1 MKGVMGSAEH
11 VVGYM
16 HCTLKHV
23 VMCND
28 TGDVLVVVCL
38 QEPAA
43 AVDSQG
49 RRHSASLHPSSQ
61 AAQPTDD
68 GSQSG
73 KQQAGTTTG
82 SQLPSVARAW
92 VECFA
97 WFVYIAWFDAATACL
112 RHQLHSDLVVAAC
125 AFSCAL

>member
-1 MKGVMGSAEH
+1 M
-11 VVGYM
+11 
-16 HCTLKHV
+16 TL
-23 VMCND
+23 VMC
-28 TGDVLVVVCL
+28 VVVVCL

-73 KQQAGTTTG
+73 KQQTGTTAG
-82 SQLPSVARAW
+82 SPLVARAW
-92 VECFA
+92 VEWFA
-97 WFVYIAWFDAATACL
+97 WSVCDAWVEEATACL

-125 AFSCAL
+125 AFSRAL